1 MASPV
6 YLFTGFLD
14 SGKTSLIKDTL
25 SDPQFMEGI
34 DRTLLLCFE
43 QGEEEY
49 DEQFRDAN
57 NLFVEYFDSAEEL
70 TLEKVQELDTI
81 YHPSQVFI
89 EWNGT
94 LALPEFI
101 LQGLP
106 KYWPLIQILSTVD
119 ATTFELYINAMR
131 SMLFEQLRYSDTIIV
146 NRCTEDTDGR
156 MLRGNIKAI
165 NRAAQIFYEGE
176 HGAQV
181 DMKQGLLPF
190 DMNADVLDISD
201 DDYGLWYM
209 DCVENPEKYANKK
222 VILRG
227 YYAENIPGYK
237 QTFIMGR
244 RAMVC
249 CEADTSLC
257 GLTVT
262 GVKIWEMKIGDW
274 IEVEGTLKPIEMDNG
289 GKTVVLYA
297 DKVSRYQKP
306 QQEFVTFS

>member
-14 SGKTSLIKDTL
+14 SGKSTLIKDTL
-25 SDPQFMEGI
+25 SDPQFMEGT
-34 DRTLLLCFE
+34 DKTLLLCFE
-43 QGEEEY
+43 QGEVEYEESFCT
-49 DEQFRDAN
+49 EHHV
-57 NLFVEYFDSAEEL
+57 FVEYFDSIEEL
-70 TLEKVQELDTI
+70 TDEKIKDLDTI
-81 YHPSQVFI
+81 YGPSQIFI

-94 LALPEFI
+94 LPVPEKILRYLPDN
-101 LQGLP
+101 
-106 KYWPLIQILSTVD
+106 WPLVQILTTVD
-119 ATTFELYINAMR
+119 ATTFELYMNAMR

-146 NRCTEDTDGR
+146 NRCTEDTDAR

-165 NRAAQIFYEGE
+165 NRSAQIFYEGKFGE
-176 HGAQV
+176 QV
-181 DMKQGLLPF
+181 NLKQGLLPF
-190 DMNADVLDISD
+190 DVNADDLDISD

-209 DCVENPEKYANKK
+209 DCTENPEKYAGKK
-222 VILRG
+222 ITLRG

-249 CEADTSLC
+249 CAQDTSLC
-257 GLTVT
+257 GITVT

-274 IEVEGTLKPIEMDNG
+274 IQVTGTLKPVDLENG

-297 DKVSRYQKP
+297 EKVSRYHKP
-306 QQEFVTFS
+306 EQEYVTFS